1 MSDALLRAELARV
14 AAVLG
19 GGGIDFVLE
28 RPRDAGHGDLA
39 TNLALVLAKP
49 QKAKPRDVAAR
60 VISELRLP
68 TSVVSK
74 TEIAGPGFINFWL
87 AQDALAESLARIVAA
102 GPAYGRSE
110 FGLGLRVNV
119 EFVSANP
126 TGPLHVGHGRG
137 AAYGDAVASLLQ
149 WTGHSV
155 TREFY
160 INDAGV
166 QIDKLA
172 RSLWARVQQALGR
185 EDAVP
190 EGGYH
195 GLYLAEAA
203 ERVLAEKGRDFA
215 DLPAEEGVRQCRAI
229 ALRMQREE
237 QDKDLADFGVHF
249 DLHTSEQSLYDR
261 GLVDEALVLLGEKG
275 LTYDKDGAL
284 WLRTTLFGD
293 DKDRV
298 LRKSDASLTYL
309 VPDIAYHVDKRSR
322 GFDRVIDVWGAD
334 HHGYVP
340 RMRSVLGALGY
351 PPEFFEVGLM
361 QLVKVVRGGEEV
373 KMSKRSGEFVT
384 LRDLVD
390 EVGTDATRY
399 FFLMRR
405 HDSPLPFDVELA
417 KKQTDENPVFYVQMA
432 HARLSGI
439 FRTAGRAPESVAGT
453 LEPGTLP
460 APQDAELLKK
470 LAGFPGVVEKAAR
483 EREPHRVTTYL
494 EELAALVHGWYHHT
508 RAVGAPEGPAT
519 EQARLLLARAARI
532 VLANALAVLGI
543 SAPDRM

>member
-1 MSDALLRAELARV
+1 VSDAVLRAELARV

-19 GGGIDFVLE
+19 GDGIDFVLE
-28 RPRDAGHGDLA
+28 RPREAGHGDLA

-60 VISELRLP
+60 VLAELRLP

-87 AQDALAESLARIVAA
+87 AQDALADAIQRILAG

-149 WTGHSV
+149 WTGHAV

-172 RSLWARVQQALGR
+172 RSLWARIQQALGR
-185 EDAVP
+185 DEELP

-203 ERVLAEKGRDFA
+203 AQVLAERGRDFA

-229 ALRMQREE
+229 ALRMQRKE
-237 QDKDLADFGVHF
+237 QDADLADFGVHF
-249 DLHTSEQSLYDR
+249 DVHTSEASLYDR

-275 LTYDKDGAL
+275 LTYEKDGAL
-284 WLRTTLFGD
+284 WLRTTQFGD

-298 LRKSDASLTYL
+298 LRKSDATLTYL
-309 VPDIAYHVDKRSR
+309 VPDIAYHLDKRSR

-351 PPEFFEVGLM
+351 PPEFFEVGLI

-384 LRDLVD
+384 LRDLLD
-390 EVGTDATRY
+390 EVGPDATRY

-405 HDSPLPFDVELA
+405 HDSPLPFDVDLA

-439 FRTAGRAPESVAGT
+439 FRTAGRPADAITGD
-453 LEPGTLP
+453 LEPGALP

-470 LAGFPGVVEKAAR
+470 LTAFPAVVERAAR

-494 EELAALVHGWYHHT
+494 EELATVVHGWYHHT

-519 EQARLLLARAARI
+519 EQARLLLARAARQ
-532 VLANALAVLGI
+532 VVANALAVLGL